1 MSFIFV
7 KTNCVVINSKMIPI
21 TPFFHCVWLF
31 IWKKNNQM
39 FLGKEQAMELTSHRH
54 IHTGLLYNIILSDL
68 YDIHI

>member
-21 TPFFHCVWLF
+21 TPIFTLCVAVYLER
-31 IWKKNNQM
+31 INQM

-68 YDIHI
+68 YNIHI